1 MKTWFWSKTSASTIS
16 TKLVL
21 TNLLLALSDVE
32 ICQLAGNGGRL
43 AFTLTLVG
51 ICLLLV
57 SFWWNFLLVFFGG
70 PLKKNNLTFFG
81 GHACPR
87 WCPPLVH
94 PATTPLQRRP
104 RCQRPPCS
112 QQTTEVMLGVD
123 SVGPHKCPNIL
134 VPLLLLLHPELPV
147 AIFKSEWELQ
157 YCNLMLNIEW
167 YIL

>member
-1 MKTWFWSKTSASTIS
+1 MIMIKDLSQHNLNQACADESAAGSIRRGDLPAGRQRRKTCLHPHLGGHLFIFGQF
-16 TKLVL
+16 LV
-21 TNLLLALSDVE
+21 E
-32 ICQLAGNGGRL
+32 FFIG
-43 AFTLTLVG
+43 
-51 ICLLLV
+51 
-57 SFWWNFLLVFFGG
+57 FFGG

-104 RCQRPPCS
+104 RCQRSPCS

-157 YCNLMLNIEW
+157 YCNLMLNIE
-167 YIL
+167 